1 MEGEGSSKNEKD
13 IRPSVGYT
21 RKILI
26 KTTGQITI
34 KKYHSNYGKSK
45 RPIPFHTASAPL
57 DLFTAVSKNTRAQTS
72 EKPAATE
79 II

>member
-13 IRPSVGYT
+13 IRSSVGYT

-34 KKYHSNYGKSK
+34 KN
-45 RPIPFHTASAPL
+45 ITAIMARVNGQF
-57 DLFTAVSKNTRAQTS
+57 LFTLPVRH
-72 EKPAATE
+72 
-79 II
+79 